1 MVCISLKLLDG
12 NKCETV
18 KKIRGTCK
26 SLESQV
32 KSKIFVTNPR
42 IFKNAKNVF
51 FSEDLCVNKF
61 FSFLR
66 YSSCSKAKWFGLI
79 ILGSK
84 SESMF
89 SYDNDIKR
97 DKAT

>member
-1 MVCISLKLLDG
+1 MVI
-12 NKCETV
+12 NVTV

-26 SLESQV
+26 SLESPV

-42 IFKNAKNVF
+42 IFKSARNGF

-66 YSSCSKAKWFGLI
+66 YL
-79 ILGSK
+79 
-84 SESMF
+84 
-89 SYDNDIKR
+89 
-97 DKAT
+97 